1 MLEANLSPHTQQAYR
16 RDLKLIEDVLST
28 STDTKTGVSLLDA
41 TPEMLEQALQALAAT
56 HQASSVN
63 RIRSAIRR
71 FYRWLVREQ
80 KRSDDPSAKL
90 QTALAPRKLPQDL
103 SEAQIEA
110 LLASP
115 DTTTPLGL
123 RDRAMLEVL
132 YATGLRV
139 SELVS
144 LTPHQINLEQGLIRV
159 TGKGDKTRLVPLGE
173 EAQQWLT
180 RYYQWARPKLLANH
194 ASDYVFVTNR
204 RTALTRQ
211 AFWYRLK
218 HYARQ
223 TGLGNLPSPHTLR
236 HAFATHL
243 LNNGA
248 DLRVL
253 QMLLGHQDLSTT
265 QIYTHVA
272 TARLQTLHRN
282 HHPRG

>member
-1 MLEANLSPHTQQAYR
+1 MLLLEANLSQNTQMAYQ
-16 RDLKLIEDVLST
+16 RDLKLLANT
-28 STDTKTGVSLLDA
+28 
-41 TPEMLEQALQALAAT
+41 LAAQT
-56 HQASSVN
+56 PSIELAQADSQAIQLALDTLADNHQASSMG
-63 RIRSAIRR
+63 RLRSATRR

-80 KRSDDPSAKL
+80 IRQTDPTTSL
-90 QTALAPRKLPQDL
+90 QTGKAVRKLPQDL
-103 SEAQIEA
+103 SPQQVEA
-110 LLASP
+110 LLSSP
-115 DTTTPLGL
+115 DTSTALGL

-144 LTPHQINLEQGLIRV
+144 LTPHQISLEQGLIRV

-173 EAQQWLT
+173 IAQQWLIS
-180 RYYQWARPKLLANH
+180 YYQTARAELLGQRSAD
-194 ASDYVFVTNR
+194 AVFVTR
-204 RTALTRQ
+204 RGDGLTRQ

-218 HYARQ
+218 AHARAA
-223 TGLGNLPSPHTLR
+223 GLGTLPSPHTLR

-248 DLRVL
+248 DLRAL

-265 QIYTHVA
+265 QIYTHIA
-272 TARLQTLHRN
+272 TTRLEVLHQQ